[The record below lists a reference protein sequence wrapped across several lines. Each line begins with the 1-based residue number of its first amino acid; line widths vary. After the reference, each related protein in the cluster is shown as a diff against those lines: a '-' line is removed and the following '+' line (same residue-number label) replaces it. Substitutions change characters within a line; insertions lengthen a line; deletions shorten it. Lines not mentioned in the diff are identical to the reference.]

1 MSDLLYIDLLI
12 ENGNFVLNT
21 GKEPELCNN
30 RKSIGQDII
39 HSILKAVWPRSWL
52 VNAARRYARISSRS
66 WNC

>member
-21 GKEPELCNN
+21 GKSLSCVITVKVSG
-30 RKSIGQDII
+30 RT
-39 HSILKAVWPRSWL
+39 LFTAFWKAVWPRSWL
-52 VNAARRYARISSRS
+52 ANAARLYARISSRS